1 MVEADQNYYCEAPKQ
16 PTNNIFSDSLF
27 KNDSHL
33 AKEIMNIFKKH
44 GYPTEELIGINIIDT
59 AIVFFPIFNV
69 LIRHNYQK
77 KRFDFTSY
85 LEEAVHSGK
94 LKSEL
99 FCNWYNFQKGGVGYG
114 EQGLVEQFNCNFY
127 LSKLSGVKEKINT
140 NRVSMSLPPIDDL
153 TKK

>member
-1 MVEADQNYYCEAPKQ
+1 M
-16 PTNNIFSDSLF
+16 FS
-27 KNDSHL
+27 
-33 AKEIMNIFKKH
+33 
-44 GYPTEELIGINIIDT
+44 
-59 AIVFFPIFNV
+59 PIFNV

-77 KRFDFTSY
+77 KRCDFTSY

-153 TKK
+153 TKKIIFYHCIKNRTFVFYAPIGIIPGYDKETEGTLQKFRTRLPYKVKECISK